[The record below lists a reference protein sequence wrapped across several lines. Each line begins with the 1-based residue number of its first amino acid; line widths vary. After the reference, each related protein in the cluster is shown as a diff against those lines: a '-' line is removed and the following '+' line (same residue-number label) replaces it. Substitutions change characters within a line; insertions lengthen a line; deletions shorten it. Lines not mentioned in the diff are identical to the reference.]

1 MRTGPFCSTCSGCAG
16 PVTTWPSRILRR
28 TPTTLPSSQ
37 SDSATL
43 RENGWNLVDPAV
55 AAEPDGFRDYV
66 RGSGAEFLVAQ
77 ASTSRAQSG

>member
-1 MRTGPFCSTCSGCAG
+1 
-16 PVTTWPSRILRR
+16 
-28 TPTTLPSSQ
+28 LPSSQ